1 MKVFSSYPCRKSGK
15 FQSVQGWTIAFITLF
30 GVPCIQHSLHT
41 GVEHCLFEHGLPE
54 PPADK
59 RKVLHTFFCITPLGA
74 KEQIRPKMNITGFSP
89 KLSKPLWALVISLA
103 TLGIGEYY
111 KLCALYSVGLIL
123 SSIVGFLT
131 ILVLIAY
138 TINSFKAK
146 KETK

>member
-1 MKVFSSYPCRKSGK
+1 MIPGF
-15 FQSVQGWTIAFITLF
+15 A
-30 GVPCIQHSLHT
+30 
-41 GVEHCLFEHGLPE
+41 E